1 MNVADELPGLHTES
15 GNPWREPVKRLLKQ
29 WSRHSNFVVTPVV
42 PGDDWLSEIEVPE
55 SQSRAEPEDVIAL
68 NRSTLFSQAG
78 SRRTR
83 LIQLAAAGLIASA
96 LLASFLVRVNKHG
109 PSTAPPTAVV
119 GLSFQ
124 SPLAP
129 STATA
134 CAKGACTSNP
144 ATDEDLES
152 LREFFGPTYVAV
164 GDRIRD
170 HHGVLRGVSA
180 SIRDGRGDN
189 VQLRAIWSPSAPAHW
204 TGTAGLDGTT
214 MVTRTLL
221 HIPQGMWLVESGAVS
236 PHCDGVTAP
245 LWGLAEIGADAAQLH
260 I

>member
-1 MNVADELPGLHTES
+1 
-15 GNPWREPVKRLLKQ
+15 
-29 WSRHSNFVVTPVV
+29 VTPVV
-42 PGDDWLSEIEVPE
+42 PGDDWLSEIEVPAP
-55 SQSRAEPEDVIAL
+55 QSGAEPEDVIAL
-68 NRSTLFSQAG
+68 SRPPRFSRHG

-83 LIQLAAAGLIASA
+83 LIQLAAAALIASA

-109 PSTAPPTAVV
+109 PSTTPPTAVV

-129 STATA
+129 SMATA
-134 CAKGACTSNP
+134 CAKGACTSIA

-152 LREFFGPTYVAV
+152 LREFFGPTYVVV

-221 HIPQGMWLVESGAVS
+221 HIPQGMWLVESRAVS

>member
-1 MNVADELPGLHTES
+1 MTVGRPS
-15 GNPWREPVKRLLKQ
+15 
-29 WSRHSNFVVTPVV
+29 
-42 PGDDWLSEIEVPE
+42 
-55 SQSRAEPEDVIAL
+55 
-68 NRSTLFSQAG
+68 LFSRQG

-83 LIQLAAAGLIASA
+83 LLQLAAAGLIASV
-96 LLASFLVRVNKHG
+96 LLASFLVRVNQHG
-109 PSTAPPTAVV
+109 PSTAPPTAIV

-124 SPLAP
+124 SPLAA
-129 STATA
+129 TMATA
-134 CAKGACTSNP
+134 YAKDACTSV
-144 ATDEDLES
+144 AASDEDLKS
-152 LREFFGPTYVAV
+152 LREFFGPTYVVV

-204 TGTAGLDGTT
+204 TGTAGLDATT
-214 MVTRTLL
+214 LVTRTLL
-221 HIPQGMWLVESGAVS
+221 PIPQGMWLVESRAVS

-260 I
+260 IQP